1 MRRWFCWAAVGLW
14 ACGPTSQE
22 PLAPD
27 AGLVAAL
34 DAGAQGPVVPAL
46 PQVPAACE
54 AELEHFSRT
63 VHIPIAS
70 RLCIACHN
78 DEGAA
83 SGSRLRLLGS
93 DSEGYLAH
101 NWQALGRLGALRL
114 GSDPVLLLRAS
125 GLHPQGHPGGALVP
139 PSTPDYEVLAQ
150 FITHAMDPACNVPE
164 PTTPD
169 CEAPPYG
176 PPVLRRLTHLEY
188 QYSVEAALQRPVLS
202 EPALAADRV
211 IDGFSNQAD
220 QLTVDALLAD
230 QYRTHAEDLGREI
243 STRLDEILPCSPAD
257 GNEYECKLLFIRDFG
272 ARAFRRPLS
281 SADVQRYEQLFD
293 ATSDGDF
300 ALGVQWVVTA
310 MLQSPHFLYRS
321 EIGLAD
327 GQGRRQLD
335 GFEIASQLA
344 YFLTASPPDELL
356 LEAARAGQL
365 IDPSER
371 IRQARRLAGSRRGQA
386 ALVRFF
392 ESWLDLGRLSTVP
405 KDPGTYSGFTAQ
417 VRQSMQ
423 AETAR
428 FIAEVMWSE
437 SGRLPELLS
446 APYSF
451 ADATLRDYYRPLS
464 WQEPDEAGWSKSVD
478 PARHVGLL
486 SQGSL
491 LSVHAH
497 ANDAS
502 PIHRGKLVRERLLCQ
517 PLMPPPTGVSVELP
531 ALDPELTTRER
542 YAAHSE
548 VEPCRSCHR
557 LIDPIGFGFEA
568 FDGAGRFAPLHAGEP
583 VDATGEI
590 VDSLHTDGRFEGLRG
605 LAELLAGSPE
615 VHRCFTTRLQR
626 HAYGLPAQAGL
637 ACAEVQ
643 AYRTFAEGDLQV
655 EALIWSLVGS
665 EHLTTRTATAAD
677 G

>member
-1 MRRWFCWAAVGLW
+1 MRRWFCCFAVGLW
-14 ACGPTSQE
+14 ACGPATQDTLSRDAGP
-22 PLAPD
+22 PLAQD
-27 AGLVAAL
+27 AGS
-34 DAGAQGPVVPAL
+34 QGPIAPPL
-46 PQVPAACE
+46 PEVPAACE
-54 AELEHFSRT
+54 AELQRFSRT

-78 DEGAA
+78 EDGAA
-83 SGSRLRLLGS
+83 SGSRLQLLGS
-93 DSEGYLAH
+93 DREGYLAH
-101 NWQALGRLGALRL
+101 NWQALGQLGALRL
-114 GSDPVLLLRAS
+114 GNDPVLLLRAS
-125 GLHPQGHPGGALVP
+125 GLHPEGHPGGALVP
-139 PSTPDYEVLAQ
+139 PSTPDYEVLAG
-150 FITHAMDPACNVPE
+150 FITDAMDPACNVPE
-164 PTTPD
+164 QTTPE

-176 PPVLRRLTHLEY
+176 PAVLRRLTHLEY
-188 QYSVEAALQRPVLS
+188 QYSVEAALQRPVLN

-211 IDGFSNQAD
+211 VDGFSNQAD
-220 QLTVDALLAD
+220 QLTVNALLAD
-230 QYRTHAEDLGREI
+230 QYRTHAEDLGREL
-243 STRLDEILPCSPAD
+243 STRLDEILPCSPAGELQD
-257 GNEYECKLLFIRDFG
+257 ECKVLFIRDFG
-272 ARAFRRPLS
+272 LRAFRRPLS

-293 ATSDGDF
+293 DTSQGDF
-300 ALGVQWVVTA
+300 ASGVQWVVTA

-321 EIGLAD
+321 EVGLAD

-356 LEAARAGQL
+356 MEAARAGRL
-365 IDPSER
+365 IDPEER

-405 KDPGTYSGFTAQ
+405 KDPGTYAGFNAQ

-428 FIAEVMWSE
+428 FIAEVMWSG

-451 ADATLRDYYRPLS
+451 ADETLRSYYQPLP
-464 WQEPDEAGWSKSVD
+464 WQAPDAAGWSKSVD
-478 PARHVGLL
+478 PSRHVGLL
-486 SQGSL
+486 SQGGL

-548 VEPCRSCHR
+548 LEPCRSCHR

-583 VDATGEI
+583 VDASGEI
-590 VDSLHTDGRFEGLRG
+590 VDSLDTDGRFEGLRG
-605 LAELLAGSPE
+605 LAELLAGSSE
-615 VHRCFTTRLQR
+615 VHRCFSNRLQR
-626 HAYGLPAQAGL
+626 YAYGLSAHAGL
-637 ACAEVQ
+637 ACAEVE
-643 AYRTFAEGDLQV
+643 AYRTFADGDLQV
-655 EALIWSLVGS
+655 EALIWSIVGS
-665 EHLTTRTATAAD
+665 EHLTTRTATASE